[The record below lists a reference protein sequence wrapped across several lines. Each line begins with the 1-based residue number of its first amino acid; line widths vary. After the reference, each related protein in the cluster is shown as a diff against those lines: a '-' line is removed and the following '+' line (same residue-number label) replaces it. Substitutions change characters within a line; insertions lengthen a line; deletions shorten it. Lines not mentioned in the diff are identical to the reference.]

1 MISYSLYLYKKIGN
15 LGNKSLVSHGKS
27 ACMVLYAEMH
37 LRKYDQFNNLK
48 VTLKENGSTLKLL

>member
-37 LRKYDQFNNLK
+37 LRKYDQFNNLISN
-48 VTLKENGSTLKLL
+48 T

>member
-1 MISYSLYLYKKIGN
+1 MEKV
-15 LGNKSLVSHGKS
+15 LVWY
-27 ACMVLYAEMH
+27 CNAEMH